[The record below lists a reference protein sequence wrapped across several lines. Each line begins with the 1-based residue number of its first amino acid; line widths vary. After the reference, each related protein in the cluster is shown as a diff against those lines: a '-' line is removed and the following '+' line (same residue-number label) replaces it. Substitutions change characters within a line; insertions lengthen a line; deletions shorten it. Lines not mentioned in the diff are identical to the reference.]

1 MSLIK
6 FNDVSFSYTDE
17 ENTNIVFDH
26 FTAELPEGFVSLTG
40 PNGSGKSTF
49 LLLASGRIRPQSGT
63 VYLNDRDIVSLDEE
77 EKNLEA
83 SVIYQNME
91 FESEEKVSELLKT
104 VYLNGNYK
112 GKHAGIKNEA
122 ADIYDEVISVFELN
136 SILKHGLKEIS
147 KGEIQRTLLAFSIL
161 YGSKSVFMDEPL
173 FAMEQYQKENALE
186 YLNLYCKKTNVSIY
200 ISMHELDLT
209 KKYAPTVMLFYPNR
223 DISLGT
229 PEEVL
234 TDEDLEKAYGIPAS
248 LLKNKESMTRES
260 LIQTADA
267 VLKVQQ
273 NSK

>member
-6 FNDVSFSYTDE
+6 FNDVSFSYIDD
-17 ENTNIVFDH
+17 ENTKLVFDH

-49 LLLASGRIRPQSGT
+49 LLLASGRIIPQNGF
-63 VYLNDRDIVSLDEE
+63 VELNGKKIAALDET

-91 FESEEKVSELLKT
+91 FESEDKVEELLKT
-104 VYLNGNYK
+104 VYKNGNYK
-112 GKHAGIKNEA
+112 GSHTGIKDSSQNL
-122 ADIYDEVISVFELN
+122 YDEVISVFELTN
-136 SILKHGLKEIS
+136 VLKHGLKEIS

-161 YGSKSVFMDEPL
+161 YGSRSIFMDEPL
-173 FAMEQYQKENALE
+173 FAMEAYQKEAALE
-186 YLNLYCKKTNVSIY
+186 YLSLYCKKNNISIY

-209 KKYAPTVMLFYPNR
+209 KKYAQTVMLFYPNR
-223 DISLGT
+223 DISMGS

-234 TDEDLEKAYGIPAS
+234 TDEDLEKAYGFPAN
-248 LLKNKESMTRES
+248 LLKNKEDMTRES
-260 LIQTADA
+260 LIQTSDA
-267 VLKVQQ
+267 ILKVQQ